1 MTSASPH
8 SLRVA
13 VIGGGVA
20 GAFAGII
27 LARLPQIGPITV
39 LDRDGA
45 FGRGLAYS
53 AKAKWHRINVPASK
67 MGGLGAEDNGF
78 VEWLT
83 ETGQANWPDYST
95 SFVPRRVYGDYISTK
110 FNELTGSGRVTPR
123 QDVAL
128 SVTRQGDG
136 YRVATASGA
145 TIDADLVFLCLG
157 NQPPS
162 PFPGIEA
169 SPRSITNVWAPGA
182 LDPVGK
188 DDRVLV
194 IGTGATAV
202 DMVIDLV
209 HRGMR
214 APITMVS
221 RRGLL
226 PLIDVP
232 AQTDPDPMNSFPVP
246 TARGLLAALLR
257 DTRRKVAAGIPW
269 QTMVDT
275 FRLSI

>member
-27 LARLPQIGPITV
+27 LARLSQIGPITV

-95 SFVPRRVYGDYISTK
+95 SFVPRRV
-110 FNELTGSGRVTPR
+110 
-123 QDVAL
+123 
-128 SVTRQGDG
+128 
-136 YRVATASGA
+136 
-145 TIDADLVFLCLG
+145 
-157 NQPPS
+157 
-162 PFPGIEA
+162 
-169 SPRSITNVWAPGA
+169 
-182 LDPVGK
+182 
-188 DDRVLV
+188 
-194 IGTGATAV
+194 
-202 DMVIDLV
+202 
-209 HRGMR
+209 
-214 APITMVS
+214 
-221 RRGLL
+221 
-226 PLIDVP
+226 
-232 AQTDPDPMNSFPVP
+232 
-246 TARGLLAALLR
+246 
-257 DTRRKVAAGIPW
+257 
-269 QTMVDT
+269 
-275 FRLSI
+275 